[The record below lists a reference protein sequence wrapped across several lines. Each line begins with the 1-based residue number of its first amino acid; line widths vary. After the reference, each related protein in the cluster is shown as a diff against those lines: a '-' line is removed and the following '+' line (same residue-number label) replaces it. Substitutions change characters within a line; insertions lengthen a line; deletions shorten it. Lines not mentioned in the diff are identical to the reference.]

1 MNGRLFLNIMASLA
15 EYERELIRERTN
27 AGLQSARARG
37 RLGGRPKGY
46 TRETISKLLLLRN
59 IYKDV
64 TKRPEEIFKPLGL
77 SRATFYRYAKILD
90 NSSDEEIKKMA
101 INCLLYTSPSP
112 RD

>member
-1 MNGRLFLNIMASLA
+1 MASLA

-46 TRETISKLLLLRN
+46 TSETISKLLLLRT

-64 TKRPEEIFKPLGL
+64 TKRPEDIYKPLGL
-77 SRATFYRYAKILD
+77 TRATFYRYSKILD
-90 NSSDEEIKKMA
+90 NHTDEEIKNMA
-101 INCLLYTSPSP
+101 VKKK
-112 RD
+112 

>member
-1 MNGRLFLNIMASLA
+1 MASLA

-46 TRETISKLLLLRN
+46 TPETISKLLLLRS

-64 TKRPEEIFKPLGL
+64 TKRPEEIYKPLGIT
-77 SRATFYRYAKILD
+77 RATFYRYAKILD
-90 NSSDEEIKKMA
+90 NNTDEEIKNMRIKK
-101 INCLLYTSPSP
+101 
-112 RD
+112 